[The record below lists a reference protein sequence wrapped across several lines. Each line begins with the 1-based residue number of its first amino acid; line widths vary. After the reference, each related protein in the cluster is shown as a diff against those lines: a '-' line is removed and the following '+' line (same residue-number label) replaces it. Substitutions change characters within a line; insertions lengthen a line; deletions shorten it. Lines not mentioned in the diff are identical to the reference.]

1 MTVRKTIL
9 SSMSLLFFLSASSVV
24 LATKVDT
31 LLIVDITGSMTDE
44 INVLTHPTTLA
55 NYNNALLGFGHD
67 TRYGLVT
74 FDGSGASLIQD
85 IVDFSAFTAPG
96 TPFNSLSTG
105 ATGSANG
112 AVAISTAATASIRP
126 STYVNMV
133 LLTDAPG
140 IWSPA
145 EANAAIS
152 AAQALNASLQVNVS
166 GSGTNT
172 ANYLQIVSDAGS
184 FDPSGFPTVY
194 TSEPNTFPIL
204 FGVLLPNSL
213 EARIQAGVGTSP
225 VPIPGAI
232 WFLVSALAFLVP
244 SRRNLI
250 RPALSV
256 NRALRSLPNNRDT
269 HKKQRQ
275 QVHTGETIRA
285 CTQQFPLLIAL
296 ALGAMNAPA
305 NVVYF
310 NDFDGGET
318 FAAGVSGG
326 FAGAGAVESV
336 QNYDT
341 LAPAFSGGFLRN
353 IEPGN
358 PAAASTLS
366 LSGLAPNAPGTVQFS
381 LAIIDSW
388 DGSSFPPNQSQAP
401 DFFNV
406 RINGSTVFSE
416 TFTNL
421 SVFNATQSYVGPA
434 LAQEVQLGFEAGASR
449 LDSAYLLSVSGI
461 SDGSGNFNIDFFASG
476 AGWHASVGSTEE
488 TWAVD
493 NISVNNVPLPAAGY
507 LLTIGLAALTCR
519 HRRHIPFT
527 HGLCPDGLADPVT
540 DYEYFDMRLSKTILS
555 ATSGGGKPCTCK

>member
-9 SSMSLLFFLSASSVV
+9 SSLSLLFFLSAPSAV

-74 FDGSGASLIQD
+74 FDGLGASLIQD
-85 IVDFSAFTAPG
+85 IVDFNAFTAPR

-105 ATGSANG
+105 SIGPENG

-152 AAQALNASLQVNVS
+152 AAQALNATLQVNVS
-166 GSGTNT
+166 GIGTNT
-172 ANYLQIVSDAGS
+172 ANYLQIVSGAGS
-184 FDPSGFPTVY
+184 VDPSGFPTVH
-194 TSEPNTFPIL
+194 TLEPNTFPIL
-204 FGVLLPNSL
+204 FGVLLPNTL
-213 EARIQAGVGTSP
+213 ETRIQAGVGTSP

-232 WFLVSALAFLVP
+232 WFLVSALVFLVP
-244 SRRNLI
+244 RRRNLI

-256 NRALRSLPNNRDT
+256 NRALRSLPNNREV
-269 HKKQRQ
+269 HKQHRQ
-275 QVHTGETIRA
+275 QVRTGETIRA
-285 CTQQFPLLIAL
+285 CTQQFPLLLAL
-296 ALGAMNAPA
+296 ALGATNAPA
-305 NVVYF
+305 SVVYF

-326 FAGAGAVESV
+326 FAGAGAIESS
-336 QNYDT
+336 QDYAT
-341 LAPAFSGGFLRN
+341 LAPAFFGDFLRN
-353 IEPGN
+353 IESGD

-366 LSGLAPNAPGTVQFS
+366 LSGLAPDVPSAVQFS

-401 DFFNV
+401 DFFNM

-421 SVFNATQSYVGPA
+421 SAFGATQSFIDPA
-434 LAQEVQLGFEAGASR
+434 LAQDVQLGFEEGASR
-449 LDSAYLLSVSGI
+449 LDSAYLLNVSGT
-461 SDGSGNFNIDFFASG
+461 SDGSGNLNIDFFASG
-476 AGWHASVGSTEE
+476 AGWHA
-488 TWAVD
+488 
-493 NISVNNVPLPAAGY
+493 
-507 LLTIGLAALTCR
+507 
-519 HRRHIPFT
+519 
-527 HGLCPDGLADPVT
+527 
-540 DYEYFDMRLSKTILS
+540 
-555 ATSGGGKPCTCK
+555 